1 MMPGSGVARILMIV
15 VLVFVVLGLVLAM
28 AGTPYVP
35 S

>member
-1 MMPGSGVARILMIV
+1 MMPGSGVARALMIL

-28 AGTPYVP
+28 AGMPYTP

>member
-1 MMPGSGVARILMIV
+1 MMPGSGLARGLMVV
-15 VLVFVVLGLVLAM
+15 VLVFVILGLILAM